1 MAAVNPVTPVTPLVT
16 HWLIIWSSSS
26 SSLLNSYMMQLK
38 ILLALLSLGNDCQY
52 QLLLAHCYFLVVV
65 VRSSKM
71 IKPSQAPASVRVKRS
86 VSCSL
91 GGQRGCK
98 WTCRMRGYIYG
109 ECKDGKSG
117 TACNCRK
124 VRWLI
129 LASDGHSNY
138 QPVSRKALMEYITAK
153 LSKNYPDVHL
163 VAKII
168 DEFFESQNKSYDDKK
183 WDGKW
188 R

>member
-1 MAAVNPVTPVTPLVT
+1 
-16 HWLIIWSSSS
+16 
-26 SSLLNSYMMQLK
+26 MMQLR
-38 ILLALLSLGNDCQY
+38 IVLILLSLGKYCQY
-52 QLLLAHCYFLVVV
+52 QLYLIHGQFPVVV

-71 IKPSQAPASVRVKRS
+71 RKPSQAPESVRVKRS

-109 ECKDGKSG
+109 ECKEGESG
-117 TACNCRK
+117 TECNCRK
-124 VRWLI
+124 VRYLV
-129 LASDGHSNY
+129 LAIDNHCNH

-168 DEFFESQNKSYDDKK
+168 EEFFESQNKSYDDKK